1 MARFMDRGIYSTW
14 CADEQVPNR
23 IADLHADNPK
33 NLPALTVPQRTE
45 VLEERRRQLRTF
57 LSQIANCISTE
68 HYATIMCHST
78 SLQWIYTKIR
88 QDYEIQ
94 TKGVHFLNIIDIK
107 YNAATMTPAGFYNRY
122 RTAIINNCARR
133 GETIHWNDGNRM
145 DADKRLGPAS
155 EDHILLLVIENINS
169 RLPEFIKTHYQL
181 KLENR
186 RLMDIRTDIFNN
198 VTKFIGDIERAEL
211 LLAHTLRLAGLVA
224 SSIPG
229 SPSLSAFSAARARQR
244 GQTRGYSG
252 YSQPS
257 QRGNSRTNQATAR
270 KFCKTCYDSN
280 FGKDVYL
287 SHQVDDSRCPA
298 KISLNQLLAEDKL
311 PIEVQEQLI
320 EENPDGNT
328 SQVVSNTVCT
338 HSHSL

>member
-1 MARFMDRGIYSTW
+1 
-14 CADEQVPNR
+14 
-23 IADLHADNPK
+23 
-33 NLPALTVPQRTE
+33 
-45 VLEERRRQLRTF
+45 
-57 LSQIANCISTE
+57 
-68 HYATIMCHST
+68 
-78 SLQWIYTKIR
+78 
-88 QDYEIQ
+88 
-94 TKGVHFLNIIDIK
+94 
-107 YNAATMTPAGFYNRY
+107 
-122 RTAIINNCARR
+122 
-133 GETIHWNDGNRM
+133 
-145 DADKRLGPAS
+145 
-155 EDHILLLVIENINS
+155 
-169 RLPEFIKTHYQL
+169 
-181 KLENR
+181 
-186 RLMDIRTDIFNN
+186 MDIRTDIFNN

-211 LLAHTLRLAGLVA
+211 LSALTLRLAGLVA

-320 EENPDGNT
+320 EENPDGDT

-338 HSHSL
+338 LGCFICDTLQQQKKIPNPACNCWVPSKTIYKRRAQKQV